1 MSFNSPSSKTR
12 KSRSAI
18 GLVVLSA
25 IAKAYSKK
33 IINRK
38 PWDNLSAGSKRLA
51 LSEEDIS
58 FDTKFRCPNCNRL
71 LAKIRLGDVL
81 NLMDNSNPPVIEIK
95 CTKTECGKIS
105 RHSIL
110 KKGDNNM
117 ASDKDIRRMVDEYLV
132 PFFEEGLP
140 EIIRKLDTIESRLD
154 IVDTNDAEGSFHED

>member
-1 MSFNSPSSKTR
+1 
-12 KSRSAI
+12 
-18 GLVVLSA
+18 
-25 IAKAYSKK
+25 
-33 IINRK
+33 
-38 PWDNLSAGSKRLA
+38 
-51 LSEEDIS
+51 
-58 FDTKFRCPNCNRL
+58 
-71 LAKIRLGDVL
+71 
-81 NLMDNSNPPVIEIK
+81 MDNSNPPVIEIK